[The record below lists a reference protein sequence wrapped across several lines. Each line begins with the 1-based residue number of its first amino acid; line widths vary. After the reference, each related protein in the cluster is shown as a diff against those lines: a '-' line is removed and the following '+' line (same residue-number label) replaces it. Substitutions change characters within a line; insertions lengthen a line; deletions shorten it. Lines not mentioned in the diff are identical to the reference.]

1 MIKLAITFIT
11 INDLDVFIKYEK
23 TLSQL
28 VSEIEQSR
36 ELNQRIIPLTSNISD
51 LLETGQKM
59 IKKME
64 TLITKIEKLETGEWV

>member
-1 MIKLAITFIT
+1 VIKLAITFIT